1 MSAGYAWEVQTQEG
15 GWGLDGVLRA
25 RAGVINGIT
34 NGIDQ
39 DEWDPATDPAL
50 GAAPYKN
57 YSPTSLAGKAAC
69 KAALQAE
76 LGLEVN
82 PAIPLIVWIGRLD
95 HQKGPDLV
103 LEAAPALAA
112 RGVQT
117 VMLGSGSAE
126 LEGRMR
132 SAEAAHPAHFRGWV
146 GFSVPLAHRLTAG
159 GDLLLMPSRFEPCG
173 LNQLYAMR
181 YGTLPVAHATGG
193 LRDTVIDAGGA
204 PGARDAK
211 TGGFEPTPPNVGTGW
226 TFSPPE
232 TVPMLRALDAALGVW
247 RGDRPRWA
255 AMQAAAMGQDLSWDR
270 AAAAYE
276 QVMRWA
282 ASDPPVRGG

>member
-1 MSAGYAWEVQTQEG
+1 M
-15 GWGLDGVLRA
+15 LRS

-34 NGIDQ
+34 NGIDVE
-39 DEWDPATDPAL
+39 EWDPATDPAL
-50 GAAPYKN
+50 SAAPYAH
-57 YSPTSLAGKAAC
+57 YSASDMAGKAAC

-76 LGLEVN
+76 LGLEVD
-82 PAIPLIVWIGRLD
+82 PAIPLVVWIGRLD

-103 LEAAPALAA
+103 LEAAPALAS

-132 SAEAAHPAHFRGWV
+132 SAEAAHPSHFRGWV

-204 PGARDAK
+204 PGVKDAK
-211 TGGFEPTPPNVGTGW
+211 TGAFEASPANVGTGW
-226 TFSPPE
+226 TFTPPE
-232 TVPMLRALDAALGVW
+232 TVPMLRALDAALSVLKDDPA
-247 RGDRPRWA
+247 RFT
-255 AMQAAAMGQDLSWDR
+255 AMQTAAMGQDLSWDR
-270 AAAAYE
+270 AAGAYE

-282 ASDPPVRGG
+282 AVDPPVRG